1 MNRLPHPLK
10 KGLAILSQIVFV
22 ILMILGSGIIF
33 HNLYFT
39 PIKIVGA
46 SMQPTLQNNEFG
58 IMDVHDRTLMSLER
72 FDIIVIQQNPSID
85 RFIIKRIL
93 GLPGETLAFETNGTL
108 LINDVTI
115 DQPFYDDASYVSQTC
130 TGSTYIGCEAPVSLN
145 NDAFFVS
152 GDNRPSSLDSRIFG
166 PIQRSMI
173 IGKLIAIE
181 GVCTTSTGTSQSGVV
196 LSNCVSRTYSW
207 PRWYV

>member
-1 MNRLPHPLK
+1 
-10 KGLAILSQIVFV
+10 
-22 ILMILGSGIIF
+22 
-33 HNLYFT
+33 
-39 PIKIVGA
+39 
-46 SMQPTLQNNEFG
+46 MQPTLQNNEFG

-115 DQPFYDDASYVSQTC
+115 DQPFYDDTSYVSQTC
-130 TGSTYIGCEAPVSLN
+130 SVATYIGCEAPISLH

-152 GDNRPSSLDSRIFG
+152 GDNRPSSLDSRTFG
-166 PIQRSMI
+166 PIQRSII

-181 GVCTTSTGTSQSGVV
+181 GVCTASTGTSQSGVD
-196 LSNCVSRTYSW
+196 LSNCASRTYAW